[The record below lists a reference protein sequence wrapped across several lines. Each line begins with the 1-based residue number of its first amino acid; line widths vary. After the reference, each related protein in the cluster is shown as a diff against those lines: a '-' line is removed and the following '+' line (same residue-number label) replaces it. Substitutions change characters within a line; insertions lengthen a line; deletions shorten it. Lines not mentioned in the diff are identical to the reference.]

1 MSKTNYIN
9 YQKLLKDGSYY
20 EINLH
25 GKRKRQIK
33 KFFKLI
39 WRNIKKILLILA
51 NPLYIVLMVVSVILL
66 FAASIGIILG
76 LVTVFIKFVFGAII
90 LSSSLIVL
98 FVVEPL
104 IAKAMDVLE
113 DYI

>member
-9 YQKLLKDGSYY
+9 YQELLKDGSYY
-20 EINLH
+20 EINSY
-25 GKRKRQIK
+25 GKKKRQIK

-51 NPLYIVLMVVSVILL
+51 KPLYIILGVSLVVLL
-66 FAASIGIILG
+66 FASILGIICG
-76 LVTVFIKFVFGAII
+76 LAMVFIKFVFGAII